1 MQDCDI
7 LIDHMLVK
15 KFLDKVIT
23 ANAYKVQVYVK
34 PGALSRRIDEGDKL
48 QIQLPRTARNN
59 HRAREGGRSRADGK
73 RKNADVEDVVE
84 DYGGEGGEADRVERL
99 DNVPE
104 SSSAKRR
111 RRSSH
116 QQHHA
121 SSSAIPAA
129 ALEMDFDDSHVEVN
143 ADEDSEYESEDLGWK
158 SNLRGAPAVAHRTL
172 RNKSS
177 AQGKAGVASRPSG
190 ASEANVLP
198 IYDDEVIDISSE

>member
-34 PGALSRRIDEGDKL
+34 PGALSRRIDEGDKF
-48 QIQLPRTARNN
+48 QIQLPRMTRNN
-59 HRAREGGRSRADGK
+59 HRAREGSRADGK

-84 DYGGEGGEADRVERL
+84 DYGAEGGEEDRIERL
-99 DNVPE
+99 ENAAE

-111 RRSSH
+111 RRSSDH
-116 QQHHA
+116 QPHA
-121 SSSAIPAA
+121 STSTVPAA
-129 ALEMDFDDSHVEVN
+129 ALEMDFDDLDVDVN
-143 ADEDSEYESEDLGWK
+143 AEADSEYESEDLEWK
-158 SNLRGAPAVAHRTL
+158 GNLRGAPAVAHRTL
-172 RNKSS
+172 RDRSS
-177 AQGKAGVASRPSG
+177 AQGKAGMASRPSG
-190 ASEANVLP
+190 ASEMNVLP